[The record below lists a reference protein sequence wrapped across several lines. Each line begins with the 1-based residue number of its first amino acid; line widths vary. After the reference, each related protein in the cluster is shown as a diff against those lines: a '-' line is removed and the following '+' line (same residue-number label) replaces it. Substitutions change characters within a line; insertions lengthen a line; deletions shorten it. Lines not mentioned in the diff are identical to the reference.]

1 MYYKSATVDSFG
13 SQVIEL
19 LENSLRLL
27 KNVCLLIK
35 VVRFLQSEEH
45 PREIVSEK
53 RVRWKQVAEKN
64 QESSS
69 TSERRVAR
77 QWNASGRLWSKGTLL
92 RLPVHMLDTD
102 ITEEKERG
110 IKISQFLGIYEDC
123 KICTISVDSFTIDY
137 ITSKTIIRNNKLF
150 KNFFPFSIFSL
161 FVQS

>member
-1 MYYKSATVDSFG
+1 MRWLLIHYKSATVDSFG

-35 VVRFLQSEEH
+35 VVRFLQSKEH
-45 PREIVSEK
+45 SREIVSEK

-102 ITEEKERG
+102 ITKEKYRMWHPRRL
-110 IKISQFLGIYEDC
+110 QNMYFQ
-123 KICTISVDSFTIDY
+123 
-137 ITSKTIIRNNKLF
+137 
-150 KNFFPFSIFSL
+150 SIFLSSIIS
-161 FVQS
+161 FIRQWKKK

>member
-1 MYYKSATVDSFG
+1 MHYKSAIINFFS

-35 VVRFLQSEEH
+35 VVRFPQSEKH

-69 TSERRVAR
+69 TSERRVAHAAMKR
-77 QWNASGRLWSKGTLL
+77 KRKMWSKGTLL
-92 RLPVHMLDTD
+92 RLPMHMLNTD
-102 ITEEKERG
+102 ITKEKKEKQRFFCG
-110 IKISQFLGIYEDC
+110 LASTVIAKYIFFQSFFLSPIL
-123 KICTISVDSFTIDY
+123 SFI
-137 ITSKTIIRNNKLF
+137 
-150 KNFFPFSIFSL
+150 
-161 FVQS
+161 